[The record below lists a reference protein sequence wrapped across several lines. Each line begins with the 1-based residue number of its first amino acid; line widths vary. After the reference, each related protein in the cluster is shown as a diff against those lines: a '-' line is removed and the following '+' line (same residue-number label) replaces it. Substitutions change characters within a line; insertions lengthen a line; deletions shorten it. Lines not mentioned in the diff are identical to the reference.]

1 MNCPYCHSKIQSK
14 SNFCSVCGKRIPD
27 AYDGVTIGDV
37 GMIRGETINIGTGEK
52 SDAILGDHC
61 PICGSYNPLERTF
74 RCANCGRSFI
84 CKAHQ
89 DQQTFWCVEC
99 CGTPAAVETEDLF
112 QINYQ
117 YVYPFI
123 PKGKDALAQVVVN
136 FTSRSDIDFTNIA
149 AIPTHLT
156 LVLDVSG
163 SMNKSDKYPLLRQ
176 AIPFL
181 INALSDDDY
190 LTIILFSDGYDIV
203 FAKRVSECRGNI
215 NPILEKIDKSGVI
228 FGRQTLLA
236 PALKAAINE
245 IKHQRKENPL
255 TTHRLYVLTDGEL
268 HDVDECFKL
277 NPELRSLETEFN
289 SYGFGEDFA
298 FDTLKHVMEGVPG
311 GTVKPLFNTKDVKD
325 TFSHIGDLAE
335 RIVAQNAEFSFK
347 FNKNV
352 IAGDAFRYQP
362 GTHYFGPVGK
372 KSQVFKVS
380 LGSLERDRIYTFYFE
395 GRVHLS
401 AKEQE
406 EIGEASLRYRQSGQW
421 KQINAAVYIKRTD
434 ESWRIEQI
442 NDQALKVYYILN
454 VMRRDDPDTQLKA
467 LYARQEIYE
476 FQGADPILVELV
488 ERAIDKLERGQ
499 ALTEEERRNLRTD
512 RATCRIRDI
521 SDELEDMAT
530 SWLQKGYSI
539 LRVKWLSEMTRRFES
554 EPFLDLDDID
564 ESLGLERIEIKIL
577 KIIIEEEFDPF
588 EKLGKS
594 DIQLFDD
601 MIKTGR

>member
-1 MNCPYCHSKIQSK
+1 
-14 SNFCSVCGKRIPD
+14 
-27 AYDGVTIGDV
+27 
-37 GMIRGETINIGTGEK
+37 MIRGETINIGTDEK

-99 CGTPAAVETEDLF
+99 FGTPAAVETEDLF

-149 AIPTHLT
+149 AIPTYLT

-215 NPILEKIDKSGVI
+215 KLILEKIDKSGVI

-245 IKHQRKENPL
+245 IKHQRKEIPL

-268 HDVDECFKL
+268 HDVDECYKL

-298 FDTLKHVMEGVPG
+298 FDTLKHIMEGVPG
-311 GTVKPLFNTKDVKD
+311 GTVKPLFNTKDVKE

-395 GRVHLS
+395 GRVHS
-401 AKEQE
+401 STKEQE

-421 KQINAAVYIKRTD
+421 KQINAVVYIKRTD
-434 ESWRIEQI
+434 ESWRIEHI

-454 VMRRDDPDTQLKA
+454 AMRRDDPDTQLKA
-467 LYARQEIYE
+467 LYARREIYE
-476 FQGADPILVELV
+476 FQGADPILVKIV
-488 ERAIDKLERGQ
+488 ERAIDKLEQGL
-499 ALTEEERRNLRTD
+499 ALTEEEMRNLRTD
-512 RATCRIRDI
+512 DRTQDGFDL
-521 SDELEDMAT
+521 SDMLEDMAA
-530 SWLQKGYSI
+530 SWLRKGYSI
-539 LRVKWLSEMTRRFES
+539 HRVKWLSSISNKFRA
-554 EPFLDLDDID
+554 DDISIYD
-564 ESLGLERIEIKIL
+564 IELKSFNLEELNLEDIEIRVMEIIL
-577 KIIIEEEFDPF
+577 LHREDPF
-588 EKLGKS
+588 VKLKKKE
-594 DIQLFDD
+594 IQLFDD
-601 MIKTGR
+601 AIK